1 MIKKLAALLL
11 FLHFSVAYSQ
21 TIKTDVL
28 VIGGTPSGVAAAI
41 QCARSKV
48 KTVLVEEDSIPVFPG
63 FNMANTQP
71 GLVTPGGMSTIN
83 TDRNL
88 PSGIWGEFR
97 EKFKQAYAKKLGL
110 DTVVNAPLKFD
121 TWDGAGLLQKI
132 ADTVKNLSIDLN
144 TKFISIKKDDDRWDV
159 TISQNGKLSL
169 IKARVVIDATESGMV
184 VKGAGLTYSLLDVL
198 ENTAQSKIYRTS
210 IAMGDNIGVRFDT
223 IAPLNNYP
231 PFPAYTVPIKALIVK
246 GADNLLFIGNLLP
259 GKNELPAQLTLGQG
273 AGVTAAYCAFFKT
286 TTANLKVR
294 AIQVE
299 LLDFKGYLLPLA
311 DISGDPYWRAIQQ
324 VCATGMLKGKQKM
337 VDGHPQFLFMPDSI
351 VTTAEVKP
359 VLTEIYTRAFLWFNM
374 AKPGK
379 EFTVGNLLSFISELT
394 LTDPDNLQR
403 KIEKEW
409 SAQYKFKSAFD
420 MERPITR
427 REFAILANKYLN
439 PFARTV
445 DMDGRIVN

>member
-1 MIKKLAALLL
+1 MIKRLAALLL

-41 QCARSKV
+41 QSARSKV
-48 KTVLVEEDSIPVFPG
+48 KTVLVEQGKIV
-63 FNMANTQP
+63 TQ
-71 GLVTPGGMSTIN
+71 N
-83 TDRNL
+83 
-88 PSGIWGEFR
+88 
-97 EKFKQAYAKKLGL
+97 
-110 DTVVNAPLKFD
+110 
-121 TWDGAGLLQKI
+121 
-132 ADTVKNLSIDLN
+132 ADTVKNLSID
-144 TKFISIKKDDDRWDV
+144 TGAKFISIKKDDDRWDIV
-159 TISQNGKLSL
+159 ISANGKTETL
-169 IKARVVIDATESGMV
+169 KPRVVIDATEN
-184 VKGAGLTYSLLDVL
+184 GAVIKALGLKYSKLDVL
-198 ENTAQSKIYRTS
+198 KNSAQSKEYRTS
-210 IAMGDNIGVRFDT
+210 IATGSNIGERFDT
-223 IAPLNNYP
+223 LTANVYP
-231 PFPAYTVPIKALIVK
+231 PFPAYFVPIKALIVK
-246 GADNLLFIGNLLP
+246 GADNLLFIGDLLP
-259 GKNELPAQLTLGQG
+259 GANITEDQLSLGQG

-286 TTANLKVR
+286 TTANLRVR

-299 LLDFKGYLLPLA
+299 LLDFKGRLLPFE
-311 DISGDPYWRAIQQ
+311 DIGTDPYWRAIQQ
-324 VCATGMLKGKQKM
+324 VCVTGMLKGKQKM

-351 VTTAEVKP
+351 VMTAEVKP
-359 VLTEIYTRAFLWFNM
+359 VLTEIYTRAFLWFNV

-403 KIEKEW
+403 KIQKEW

-445 DMDGRIVN
+445 DLDGKIVN